1 MYHVPPFDPCA
12 LLACQPLA
20 GNPTLAALDAL
31 FSLLLSIGVTLALI
45 GTVVLILRPLFLYL
59 LAEEN
64 PDDRP
69 DSPL

>member
-45 GTVVLILRPLFLYL
+45 GTIVLILAPLFIYFFS
-59 LAEEN
+59 EETR
-64 PDDRP
+64 D
-69 DSPL
+69 